1 MQDSELKIHDQLEDW
16 RPEQARRSAAGAGGP
31 GHDEC
36 PSRASGTGT
45 ELGGPSL
52 IMMVR
57 VRQPRSLSGL
67 RVSGR
72 HCRLELTTQP
82 GSGLVGASQLS
93 HEREAACHCILTQYD
108 CILSQNDCISSQNDC
123 ISSQRDCIF
132 FSSQNDCLLT
142 QNDCIASQNDCISS
156 QIDCILS
163 QRGSHFKKT
172 TAFQVATTPFSF

>member
-1 MQDSELKIHDQLEDW
+1 M
-16 RPEQARRSAAGAGGP
+16 QARQPEPGTDGP
-31 GHDEC
+31 GPGARRPRSRPGC
-36 PSRASGTGT
+36 PSRGTGT
-45 ELGGPSL
+45 EDSM
-52 IMMVR
+52 IMVR
-57 VRQPRSLSGL
+57 VRQPRSLRGL

-82 GSGLVGASQLS
+82 GPGLVGASQLS
-93 HEREAACHCILTQYD
+93 QEREAACHCILTQYD